1 MHRLAVAKFKK
12 CKVSIASLSHYA
24 IFEVNFYLP
33 FFCETIFNSVLMNSE
48 KLSEVRGNAAQ
59 PSVKQAERKRVTVEH
74 TTAVTLSQ
82 GGRKQSNLREPER
95 RKR

>member
-1 MHRLAVAKFKK
+1 
-12 CKVSIASLSHYA
+12 
-24 IFEVNFYLP
+24 
-33 FFCETIFNSVLMNSE
+33 MNSE

>member
-12 CKVSIASLSHYA
+12 CKVYIASLSHYA
-24 IFEVNFYLP
+24 IFEVNFYLL
-33 FFCETIFNSVLMNSE
+33 FCETIFNSVLMNSE

-74 TTAVTLSQ
+74 TTAVTLGQ
-82 GGRKQSNLREPER
+82 GGRKQSNLRELER

>member
-12 CKVSIASLSHYA
+12 CKVYIASLSHYA
-24 IFEVNFYLP
+24 IFEVNFYLL
-33 FFCETIFNSVLMNSE
+33 FCETIFNSVLMNSE

-74 TTAVTLSQ
+74 TTAILSQ